1 MRTTKMGE
9 EGKGPKETEQSPDS
23 PESSAGASSLRRAV
37 ESISSLISL
46 SFSIKIFAAK
56 WNTIRTKLEDLNS
69 GLAAVQNCET
79 DENPVLLGL
88 VSNISGT
95 VNECHGLARR
105 CVDLSYSGKLLMQSD
120 LDMLSAKLDLH
131 ARNLSEIY
139 NAGVLTHRF
148 AIVVSRPGNG
158 ACRDDMRFYV
168 RDLMTRMKIGGAE
181 MKRQAL
187 LNLYEAVVE
196 DDRYVKVLVE
206 QSDIVNVL
214 ISLLDSHEAEIQE
227 WSAKV
232 VSVISGFG
240 SYKVVL
246 IGAGIIAPL
255 IRVLECGSEVGKE
268 GAAKSLQRL
277 TENSD
282 NGWSI
287 SAHGGVTALLKLCS
301 GCEGGDVRAEL
312 VGPACG
318 ALKNLVGVEE
328 IKRFMVEEGVIST
341 FIGLTRSKDEVLQIN
356 SIEFLQNIASGDE
369 AVRSMVIKEGGIRA
383 LVRVLEYRSA
393 CSCKVR
399 ETALRAVE
407 NLCFCSTSCVSVLIR
422 YGFVEQLMSFLR
434 NGEASI
440 QELAL
445 KVAIRM
451 CAKSEEAK
459 KALGGAN
466 FMTELVKFLDSKSFE
481 VREVAA
487 EALSNM
493 VSIPKNRKRFVQDD
507 RSMGLLLQRFDP
519 KQGNS
524 GNKKFLFSIL
534 MSLTS
539 SNSGRRKIAHSG
551 YLKNIEELAEAEVS
565 DAKRL
570 VKKLSTNRFRSM
582 LSGIWH
588 S

>member
-1 MRTTKMGE
+1 MGE

-196 DDRYVKVLVE
+196 DDRYVKVVVE
-206 QSDIVNVL
+206 QSDIVN
-214 ISLLDSHEAEIQE
+214 
-227 WSAKV
+227 
-232 VSVISGFG
+232 
-240 SYKVVL
+240 VVL